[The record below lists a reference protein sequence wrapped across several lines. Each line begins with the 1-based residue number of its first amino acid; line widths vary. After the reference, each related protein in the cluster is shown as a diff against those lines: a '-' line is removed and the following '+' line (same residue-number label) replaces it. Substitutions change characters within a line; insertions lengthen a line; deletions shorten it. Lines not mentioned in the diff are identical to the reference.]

1 MPTLKNSLT
10 ELLITCYPMNKDEPF
25 YAETTIFRE
34 QRQLSKTSKY
44 TPNPCYHI
52 DLIER
57 FWNNYW
63 QNFSVFLPLD
73 LDDISYFPLDVFI
86 NKCSQKDFIVM
97 CKNHLFLTNM
107 AILQHI
113 SKHIDNMKV
122 IDDAYSLSYL
132 AYSFSHLI
140 DDLTSCIKKD
150 VLLSKNTGIMA
161 PFISCVMDE
170 VTLDF
175 DKAFYRN
182 DKSLA
187 EIPNSI
193 ITNFGEEI
201 SKEND
206 GDILLSK
213 FAINIIEESFY
224 KAKHCFEESCRD
236 IFKFNKDIDKDK
248 YSPINLF
255 SYLFFTSYP
264 IAIGKIKK
272 ELSNIAPDICRS
284 EAMSL
289 FNNVHEEFSKDKLV
303 KHWEKNILAKDGEKA
318 MAGKLFDEIKKGK
331 ELDAVFNS
339 VSIIVELCILDDILR
354 GNEVKYSIDFGD
366 KVKNEQGYFFTDEQV
381 KKSDLGMHA
390 KEMLQYIESI
400 KEELIGSPSK
410 WAVVMKALY
419 DDKNIKCN
427 EDAESFYDKVIRMFD
442 TEVKLSSFKTEFG
455 RVKNKDFEVESDWG
469 RDKRNENK
477 ISLYKKIRDFIKRM
491 VNDKVNET
499 KR

>member
-1 MPTLKNSLT
+1 
-10 ELLITCYPMNKDEPF
+10 
-25 YAETTIFRE
+25 
-34 QRQLSKTSKY
+34 
-44 TPNPCYHI
+44 
-52 DLIER
+52 
-57 FWNNYW
+57 
-63 QNFSVFLPLD
+63 
-73 LDDISYFPLDVFI
+73 
-86 NKCSQKDFIVM
+86 
-97 CKNHLFLTNM
+97 
-107 AILQHI
+107 
-113 SKHIDNMKV
+113 
-122 IDDAYSLSYL
+122 
-132 AYSFSHLI
+132 
-140 DDLTSCIKKD
+140 
-150 VLLSKNTGIMA
+150 
-161 PFISCVMDE
+161 
-170 VTLDF
+170 
-175 DKAFYRN
+175 
-182 DKSLA
+182 
-187 EIPNSI
+187 
-193 ITNFGEEI
+193 
-201 SKEND
+201 
-206 GDILLSK
+206 
-213 FAINIIEESFY
+213 
-224 KAKHCFEESCRD
+224 
-236 IFKFNKDIDKDK
+236 
-248 YSPINLF
+248 
-255 SYLFFTSYP
+255 
-264 IAIGKIKK
+264 
-272 ELSNIAPDICRS
+272 
-284 EAMSL
+284 MSL

-427 EDAESFYDKVIRMFD
+427 EDAESFYDKVIGIFD

>member
-10 ELLITCYPMNKDEPF
+10 ELLITCYPMNKDEQF

-34 QRQLSKTSKY
+34 QRKLSKTSKY
-44 TPNPCYHI
+44 TPNPCYDI

-57 FWNNYW
+57 FWKNYW

-132 AYSFSHLI
+132 AFSFSHLI

-161 PFISCVMDE
+161 PFISCVIDE

-193 ITNFGEEI
+193 IT
-201 SKEND
+201 
-206 GDILLSK
+206 
-213 FAINIIEESFY
+213 
-224 KAKHCFEESCRD
+224 
-236 IFKFNKDIDKDK
+236 
-248 YSPINLF
+248 
-255 SYLFFTSYP
+255 
-264 IAIGKIKK
+264 KI
-272 ELSNIAPDICRS
+272 
-284 EAMSL
+284 
-289 FNNVHEEFSKDKLV
+289 
-303 KHWEKNILAKDGEKA
+303 
-318 MAGKLFDEIKKGK
+318 
-331 ELDAVFNS
+331 
-339 VSIIVELCILDDILR
+339 
-354 GNEVKYSIDFGD
+354 
-366 KVKNEQGYFFTDEQV
+366 
-381 KKSDLGMHA
+381 
-390 KEMLQYIESI
+390 
-400 KEELIGSPSK
+400 
-410 WAVVMKALY
+410 
-419 DDKNIKCN
+419 
-427 EDAESFYDKVIRMFD
+427 
-442 TEVKLSSFKTEFG
+442 
-455 RVKNKDFEVESDWG
+455 
-469 RDKRNENK
+469 
-477 ISLYKKIRDFIKRM
+477 
-491 VNDKVNET
+491 
-499 KR
+499 